1 MLLQSDATPAEV
13 AMTLGMKYEAATKAI
28 QRVRARAA
36 ICLGAAQHEKRTTTP
51 SRASS
56 MDWNSLAL
64 ALDSNKEQVR
74 GIERF
79 LEWIAVYRHRYSR

>member
-13 AMTLGMKYEAATKAI
+13 AMALGMKYEAATKAI
-28 QRVRARAA
+28 QRVRARVA
-36 ICLGAAQHEKRTTTP
+36 ICLETARAEKGATISR
-51 SRASS
+51 RASS

-64 ALDSNKEQVR
+64 TLDSNKEQVR